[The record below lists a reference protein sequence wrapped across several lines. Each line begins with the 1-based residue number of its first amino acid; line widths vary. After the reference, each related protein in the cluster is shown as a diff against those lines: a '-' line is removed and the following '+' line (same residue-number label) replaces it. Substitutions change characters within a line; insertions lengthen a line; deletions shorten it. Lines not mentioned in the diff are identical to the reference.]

1 MLTLMGRRRLRRG
14 LRFLFWPV
22 TSRLARLHRLAAD
35 SFHGVSVAILHPR
48 SSDTCSVVEIGV
60 GGKRQMAPIARTLR
74 PNMAVVASI
83 ASEHSRSLLTIETTR
98 HEKAH
103 MVRCLPAAGVAVLS
117 GDDPNAL
124 WMAGQR
130 RARVVTF
137 GFSAAK

>member
-1 MLTLMGRRRLRRG
+1 M
-14 LRFLFWPV
+14 
-22 TSRLARLHRLAAD
+22 
-35 SFHGVSVAILHPR
+35 
-48 SSDTCSVVEIGV
+48 VEIGI
-60 GGKRQMAPIARTLR
+60 GGKRQMALIARTVR
-74 PNMAVVASI
+74 PNIAVVACM
-83 ASEHSRSLLTIETTR
+83 ASEHNWSLRTIETTR

-137 GFSAAK
+137 GFLAAT